1 MPTDQRNQATI
12 RSRHYR
18 RHLAWQP
25 TSDPR
30 PLKMVHLQRPSHR
43 HGSHVTIL
51 ITWLERV
58 REGMFHVPYT
68 CTTADFWHRLIGIML
83 GRLRMNV
90 DDCISEYET
99 LGCEVFGHS
108 RKCHIRSPLFWP
120 RDKYKY
126 KTLENVVRDVVRR
139 RVPKVAEFPGG
150 RNFAFD
156 ENRCRT

>member
-1 MPTDQRNQATI
+1 MLPEQ
-12 RSRHYR
+12 
-18 RHLAWQP
+18 
-25 TSDPR
+25 
-30 PLKMVHLQRPSHR
+30 
-43 HGSHVTIL
+43 
-51 ITWLERV
+51 V
-58 REGMFHVPYT
+58 REGVSHMPYVWIT
-68 CTTADFWHRLIGIML
+68 PADSFVRLIGIML

-99 LGCEVFGHS
+99 LGAEVFGHS

-126 KTLENVVRDVVRR
+126 KTLERVVRDVVRR